1 MQGPWLLLM
10 CDLSLFESIIYIVQE
25 NCGYSHKGSFACLY
39 VVALGALPGFT
50 ADAHEDATLVEEAT
64 GGIHDQQEQHTHQY
78 KNTNNYSCVQARP
91 VFHGVLRRNRIDA
104 DNETEQEDYQPTNYI
119 QCNSQASMS
128 YFQIIRLAKAKT
140 IDEGNRAKITT
151 PPLDVIV
158 HSVNKIPNFRL
169 KGIVHQ

>member
-1 MQGPWLLLM
+1 M
-10 CDLSLFESIIYIVQE
+10 CDMTLFESIIYIVQE
-25 NCGYSHKGSFACLY
+25 HCGYSHKGSFACLY
-39 VVALGALPGFT
+39 VIALGALPGFT
-50 ADAHEDATLVEEAT
+50 ADAHEDATLVEEAA

-104 DNETEQEDYQPTNYI
+104 DNETEQEDHQPTNYI

-128 YFQIIRLAKAKT
+128 YFQIIRLAGFSKPKE
-140 IDEGNRAKITT
+140 IGEGNRAKITT

-158 HSVNKIPNFRL
+158 HSMNKIPKLGL